1 MNQKTAH
8 DSKHHDIDR
17 TSVVITRRVRSG
29 CEAAYEALLHGLL
42 EDTKGFSGFQGA
54 QVLRPKRPHR
64 LEYQVTLHFEN
75 RQAKERWARSE
86 ERRRWVDGMKALAD
100 TPMITTLTGLE
111 VWFTLPAEGHTKTA
125 PRYKTALLVWA
136 AVFPT
141 VLVFSTLL
149 SRLPLEMPAVL
160 SVFVVTVL
168 AIPVVVYIVLPR
180 LTRLVESWLYS
191 ESSVSRDRDRHHPS
205 SPERGGVEDA

>member
-8 DSKHHDIDR
+8 DSKHHDTDR

-42 EDTKGFSGFQGA
+42 EDTKGFSGFRGG

-64 LEYQVTLHFEN
+64 LDYQVTLHFEN

-86 ERRRWVDGMKALAD
+86 ERRRWVDGMKALAE
-100 TPMITTLTGLE
+100 TPVITTLTGLE
-111 VWFTLPAEGHTKTA
+111 AWLTLPAEGRTPTT
-125 PRYKTALLVWA
+125 PRYKTALLVWV

-149 SRLPLEMPAVL
+149 SRLPFELPRVL

-168 AIPVVVYIVLPR
+168 AIPVVVYILVPR
-180 LTRLVESWLYS
+180 LTRLVGSWLYR
-191 ESSVSRDRDRHHPS
+191 ESSI
-205 SPERGGVEDA
+205 DAEKTP